1 MRVADDQ
8 QQQTRATKCGKMSD
22 RAGVMEPRSDRIKA
36 DGRKPLGSASDRPNH
51 TTTSLRRNI
60 VMATLI
66 KRDLYSEV
74 TSRAHKRDK
83 LAPPHRFPRA
93 KTLLCLVG

>member
-1 MRVADDQ
+1 
-8 QQQTRATKCGKMSD
+8 
-22 RAGVMEPRSDRIKA
+22 
-36 DGRKPLGSASDRPNH
+36 
-51 TTTSLRRNI
+51 
-60 VMATLI
+60 MATLI